1 MTTQA
6 LEEHRRTIREIADAI
21 APGWE
26 RRRAYIETITTP
38 VREWMLRELAPQPG
52 QTLLEL
58 AAGVGDTGFDA
69 AALTGDGGR
78 LITQRH
84 LARDA
89 RRRAPPRRRARRA

>member
-6 LEEHRRTIREIADAI
+6 LEEYRRTILEIADAI

-26 RRRAYIETITTP
+26 RRRAYIETTTTP

-58 AAGVGDTGFDA
+58 AAGRGRYR
-69 AALTGDGGR
+69 LRRGG
-78 LITQRH
+78 
-84 LARDA
+84 AD
-89 RRRAPPRRRARRA
+89 RRRAAG